1 MSSLIYGAALLVVW
15 GLGVAVYNLFF
26 HPLRGIPGP
35 FLAKI
40 SGWWLFALE
49 LTPTPHQE
57 LFRLHHK
64 YGMQAII
71 QVRHGIALL
80 SPYIRTY
87 HENLPE

>member
-1 MSSLIYGAALLVVW
+1 MSFLIYGAAVLVTWV
-15 GLGVAVYNLFF
+15 LGVSFYNLFL

-40 SGWWLFALE
+40 SGWWLFSLE
-49 LTPTPHQE
+49 LTPTPHQD

-71 QVRHGIALL
+71 QVRHDIMVLN
-80 SPYIRTY
+80 R
-87 HENLPE
+87 